1 MHRLSIYAKT
11 ALTLC
16 AALALLAGCG
26 TEGDEEKPACEAK
39 LVNDVYACFDMPRY
53 DGDNASLLK
62 RGEPLQGCSDL
73 LDTLPEG
80 AYWWAKTDSTGEGV
94 YGRVFVGENSWMLD
108 GPEYGNG
115 GFCVLDSIGADS
127 AVAGTCVSFIHGMEL
142 LCYYGPADSADG
154 EFRLERCDYHLMSC
168 MPDTCAFAFPRDP
181 ARHLEEIEGWDC
193 LGLQVT
199 RERVAD
205 SLALDSTAVAVT
217 MNDSIVEIK
226 VLDRKM
232 TWTKRPG
239 L

>member
-1 MHRLSIYAKT
+1 MKSAFAI
-11 ALTLC
+11 ALF
-16 AALALLAGCG
+16 ALALLVGCG

-127 AVAGTCVSFIHGMEL
+127 AVAGKCITFVHLMFFH
-142 LCYYGPADSADG
+142 CYITPHDSNDG
-154 EFRLERCDYHLMSC
+154 DSRLDGNNCDYHLMSC
-168 MPDTCAFAFPRDP
+168 GQEMCAFVFPRDP

-193 LGLQVT
+193 LGSQVT

-217 MNDSIVEIK
+217 MNDSIIEIK